1 VTAAT
6 KGEKQLLENKKH
18 VDRFMWGRRLRQC
31 VWRNALSSYLFR
43 LPGGHPCGVGDFTVV
58 WIETG
63 VLLWRM
69 AQSKTVRFV
78 SWLAP

>member
-1 VTAAT
+1 
-6 KGEKQLLENKKH
+6 
-18 VDRFMWGRRLRQC
+18 
-31 VWRNALSSYLFR
+31 
-43 LPGGHPCGVGDFTVV
+43 VGDFTVV